1 MERQVPGLGRLRLGA
16 AVVGVGLLSAL
27 GLLVERAMESASMEA
42 QLRHQMVA
50 ERIFDEMERELS
62 GLIELEES
70 RPFLHWRYA
79 YVPEVALEY
88 NGYQTNP
95 TLSRSPLA
103 DPPTAPHVIGYF
115 QLNPD
120 GRLVTP
126 MHPHDGSELAGPAVA
141 AVEVE
146 LAALTA
152 GLAGFGEAPAPPA
165 EPPQMVSVW
174 QAVEK
179 QPSRPAAI
187 EAPAPAADPAALKL
201 AAEQEQQHKI
211 EQQASKKALADN
223 TELPSSRLNELVGST
238 YRGASSRSGRAPRNL
253 KQQAWQVDNYSNE
266 APLNPGDEYTQQIA
280 QPVEVLE
287 PEPEAP
293 VAEDTGL
300 AEAQQDQAVAPDD
313 APVEYEYVEVMVPA
327 PVVVPPPGEV
337 DVVVSPFQV
346 EAVDEAVLLSRTV
359 RIDRRT
365 WVQGVALRRGALQ
378 SLLVDRAVASSSLAS
393 LTGISWDGGALNPVA
408 APPKTRSYSVS
419 KLGPSDYAYRF
430 DHAFAEPF
438 TELSLQLG
446 LLELPQEDRLAVEF
460 VPILSLL
467 VALIAAVGLAAAYRM
482 VVASLVL
489 ADQRRDFVSAVTH
502 ELKTPLT
509 SIRMY
514 SEMLEAGMVPGEDRK
529 REYYTTI
536 RAESERLGRLV
547 DDVLTF
553 SRLHTVKG
561 RERGPDGRLGDAV
574 DEVARI
580 LGPQASARGF
590 TLEVEVGPEARER
603 TVDRDA
609 TVQILLNLLDNALK
623 FCENSP
629 DKRTTLFARVE
640 GGALRFG
647 VRDRGPGVPPE
658 RVTQI
663 FEPFFRGERELVRE
677 TRGTG
682 IGLALVAGL
691 ARQAGGSARAR
702 NHPEGGL
709 EVSVLLP

>member
-1 MERQVPGLGRLRLGA
+1 MEQRVPELGRLRLGA
-16 AVVGVGLLSAL
+16 GAIGAVLLGTL

-42 QLRHQMVA
+42 ALRHQVVA

-62 GLIELEES
+62 GLIAVEES
-70 RPFLHWRYA
+70 RPFLHWRYT
-79 YVPEVALEY
+79 YVPEVATEY
-88 NGYQTNP
+88 NGYLTNP

-103 DPPTAPHVIGYF
+103 ELPLEPHIIGYF

-126 MHPHDGSELAGPAVA
+126 MRPHDDSEPGAPAVA
-141 AVEVE
+141 AIEAE
-146 LAALTA
+146 LSALTR
-152 GLAGFGEAPAPPA
+152 GLAGWGETPAPPPEA
-165 EPPQMVSVW
+165 PEMVAVLK
-174 QAVEK
+174 AVEK
-179 QPSRPAAI
+179 VRP
-187 EAPAPAADPAALKL
+187 PAPEPSLAEPA
-201 AAEQEQQHKI
+201 EPEVQQEQGRGS
-211 EQQASKKALADN
+211 EDVDPVEVPTQAIASNSQNNSKKGSV
-223 TELPSSRLNELVGST
+223 SSKLNELVGTT
-238 YRGASSRSGRAPRNL
+238 YRGASSRSGREPRNL
-253 KQQAWQVDNYSNE
+253 KQQAWQVDNFSNDE
-266 APLNPGDEYTQQIA
+266 PLVPGEYTQQ
-280 QPVEVLE
+280 
-287 PEPEAP
+287 
-293 VAEDTGL
+293 
-300 AEAQQDQAVAPDD
+300 QQDQQEQEQAQQQPAREDVEVQEAAP
-313 APVEYEYVEVMVPA
+313 EYEYIEVMVPA

-337 DVVVSPFQV
+337 DVVISPFR
-346 EAVDEAVLLSRTV
+346 ATPTGDAMLLSRAV

-365 WVQGVALRRGALQ
+365 WVQGVALRRDAVQ
-378 SLLVDRAVASSSLAS
+378 SLLVGRVMTDPALAA
-393 LTGISWDGGALNPVA
+393 LTGVGWDGA
-408 APPKTRSYSVS
+408 APSLLAAPSRRL
-419 KLGPSDYAYRF
+419 LGSAGFSESLGGDFAYQF
-430 DHAFAEPF
+430 EHAFAEPF
-438 TELSLQLG
+438 TDLRVNLG

-460 VPILSLL
+460 VPMLSLL

-482 VVASLVL
+482 IAASLAL

-514 SEMLEAGMVPGEDRK
+514 SEMLEGGMVPGEDRK

-553 SRLHTVKG
+553 SRLHTRRG

-574 DEVARI
+574 AEVARI
-580 LGPQASARGF
+580 LGPQAATQGF
-590 TLEVEVGPEARER
+590 TLEVEIAPQARER

-623 FCENSP
+623 FCESSP
-629 DKRTTLFARVE
+629 DKRVTLFARAE
-640 GGALRFG
+640 GGALCFG

-658 RVTQI
+658 RLTQI

-691 ARQAGGSARAR
+691 ARQAGGEAGAR

-709 EVSVLLP
+709 EVSVSLP